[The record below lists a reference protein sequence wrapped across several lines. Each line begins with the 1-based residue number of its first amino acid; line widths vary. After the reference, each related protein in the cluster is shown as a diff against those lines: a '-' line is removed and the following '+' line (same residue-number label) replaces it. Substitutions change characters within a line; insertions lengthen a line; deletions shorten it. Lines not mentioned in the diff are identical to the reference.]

1 MKQVIAAVGA
11 LMVTSA
17 CSAVGIRSS
26 WEQPPYEVVAQLS
39 DTLEVRRYAPRIA
52 AEATAREAD
61 ERQARNAAFRVL
73 FGYITGKNQAGAEI
87 AMTTPV
93 ETFVAPGQEGSPP
106 ARPDPSATRDAVGD
120 VSMRFFLPAELTAET
135 SPRPADARVRIVTVP
150 AQTMAV
156 LRFSGA
162 TDPDAIAAKKAQLA
176 ESLAGTPWRAEG
188 RMVAFFYDPP
198 WTVPFLR
205 RNEVAVAVVD
215 AGGRER

>member
-17 CSAVGIRSS
+17 CSVVGIRSS
-26 WEQPPYEVVAQLS
+26 WEQPSYEVVAQVS
-39 DTLEVRRYAPRIA
+39 DSVEVRRYAPRLA

-73 FGYITGKNQAGAEI
+73 FGYITGKNQTGAEI

-93 ETFVAPGQEGSPP
+93 ETFAAGDQQGSPP
-106 ARPDPSATRDAVGD
+106 AGPDQTATPDAVDD
-120 VSMRFFLPAELTAET
+120 VSMRFFLPADLTAET
-135 SPRPADARVRIVTVP
+135 SPRPADARVRIVTLP
-150 AQTMAV
+150 ARTMAV

-162 TDPDAIAAKKAQLA
+162 TDPDAIAVKKAQLA

-188 RMVAFFYDPP
+188 RMAAFFYDPP
-198 WTVPFLR
+198 WTLPFLR
-205 RNEVAVAVVD
+205 RNEVAVAVVNAGD
-215 AGGRER
+215 AGK